1 GAVENVEGGLVD
13 VSVLLGRA
21 AGSVFL
27 EVDVQRLGAP
37 VLGLDVMPAEM
48 LRPAVELEVLA
59 LDHPRHRPQPGKLVV
74 EAVGALQRAHEHAL
88 LVRVMLLIAH
98 IRSLCLRPRR
108 RATQRAWLIM
118 MSRKYL
124 LHF

>member
-1 GAVENVEGGLVD
+1 VP
-13 VSVLLGRA
+13 VLLGLA
-21 AGSVFL
+21 AGRVFL

-48 LRPAVELEVLA
+48 LRPAVEPEVLA
-59 LDHPRHRPQPGKLVV
+59 LDHPRHRPQSGKLVV

-98 IRSLCLRPRR
+98 IRSLCLRPRA
-108 RATQRAWLIM
+108 RAHRAWLIM